1 MDFLGIGLPE
11 LVVILVLALIV
22 VGPKRLP
29 EAAAQIARAIR
40 EVRRYS
46 AGMTQEFTE
55 IVKEIETEYTG
66 LKGELKEAGRE
77 MRRGVEAVSGELTGA
92 AEEARQGLTEAA
104 RGEMQAD
111 VPVDTSPRDDAA
123 KPPAPQSGE
132 EH

>member
-11 LVVILVLALIV
+11 MVVIIVLALIV

-29 EAAAQIARAIR
+29 ETAAQIARAIR

-46 AGMTQEFTE
+46 AGVTQELSE
-55 IVKEIETEYTG
+55 MAKEIETEYTG

-77 MRRGVEAVSGELTGA
+77 MRRGVEAAGQELTGA
-92 AEEARQGLTEAA
+92 AAEASQGLTEASA
-104 RGEMQAD
+104 GETQAGAA
-111 VPVDTSPRDDAA
+111 SGDDAA
-123 KPPAPQSGE
+123 ELTTPQGGE

>member
-11 LVVILVLALIV
+11 MVVILVLALIV

-46 AGMTQEFTE
+46 AGVTQELTE
-55 IVKEIETEYTG
+55 MAKEIETEYTG

-77 MRRGVEAVSGELTGA
+77 MRRGVEAAGQELTGA
-92 AEEARQGLTEAA
+92 AAEASQGLTEASA
-104 RGEMQAD
+104 GETQAGAA
-111 VPVDTSPRDDAA
+111 SGDDAA
-123 KPPAPQSGE
+123 SPATPQGGE